1 MLNLKTVCLPT
12 SLEADTVLKDALN
25 DPSKNSFNQRCHP
38 LAGQAQT
45 NSQRYTLA
53 KPIN

>member
-12 SLEADTVLKDALN
+12 SLDGNTVLKDALN
-25 DPSKNSFNQRCHP
+25 DPSGNSINQRCQP
-38 LAGQAQT
+38 LAGQAQ
-45 NSQRYTLA
+45 NSSQRYTLA